1 MGLFRH
7 RSPSHGAMVKHNHA
21 IQKCHFHKKW
31 QTRVKTWLEQTMRAK
46 RRRLNRLTKAAK
58 IAPRPV
64 SGALRPAVHCPTVK
78 YNRKV
83 RFGRGFTL
91 DELKAAGLG
100 AKQAQSIV
108 QRLKTYKANLVVFPR
123 RMKKPKSGDA
133 STEELSKV
141 TQLSGAVQPIKKAS
155 PRCKAQK
162 VDAKAKSA
170 HV

>member
-1 MGLFRH
+1 
-7 RSPSHGAMVKHNHA
+7 VN
-21 IQKCHFHKKW
+21 
-31 QTRVKTWLEQTMRAK
+31 
-46 RRRLNRLTKAAK
+46 
-58 IAPRPV
+58 
-64 SGALRPAVHCPTVK
+64 
-78 YNRKV
+78 
-83 RFGRGFTL
+83 
-91 DELKAAGLG
+91 
-100 AKQAQSIV
+100 V

-170 HV
+170 YVTMRIARSDAKYIGVREKRAKEKAEKAEQEKAKQAK